1 MQLLHEQAVL
11 KHTFTYVGRKQRE
24 LITQQSVSQNV
35 RAEKSDS
42 EYKGVNRMCK
52 NTFLS

>member
-1 MQLLHEQAVL
+1 MQLLHEHAVL
-11 KHTFTYVGRKQRE
+11 KHTYTYVGRKQRQ
-24 LITQQSVSQNV
+24 LITRQSVSQNF

-42 EYKGVNRMCK
+42 EYKGVNRIFK